1 MYHSSVRSCVKKN
14 PAICTLSCCFI
25 HKIILFVNRD
35 QEKNT
40 HGSVFIYYLLLLLLF
55 IIIITCIVFVKFIII
70 IIIINISDFIFHYL
84 SCLLILIF
92 LIVVWQKHLKEED
105 IDQQIYT
112 PLIRYKVQIYF
123 LEQTPKSG
131 NIFLENN
138 KKYLSFIV

>member
-1 MYHSSVRSCVKKN
+1 MS
-14 PAICTLSCCFI
+14 FI
-25 HKIILFVNRD
+25 I
-35 QEKNT
+35 
-40 HGSVFIYYLLLLLLF
+40 LLLLLLF
-55 IIIITCIVFVKFIII
+55 IIIIITCIVFVIII

-138 KKYLSFIV
+138 KNIYHLLS